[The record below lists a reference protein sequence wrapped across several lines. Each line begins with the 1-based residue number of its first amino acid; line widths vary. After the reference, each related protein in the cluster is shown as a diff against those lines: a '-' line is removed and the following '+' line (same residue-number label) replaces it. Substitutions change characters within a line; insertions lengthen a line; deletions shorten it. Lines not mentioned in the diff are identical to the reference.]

1 MTMTRRLATLLGIA
15 LMAVSL
21 GGCGSISSFIAG
33 SMGDY
38 IPAWAGGLPADAP
51 PRLGTPEYEQW
62 LKRNQEKDAAAA
74 AQREATSGTATQ
86 PAPAAH

>member
-1 MTMTRRLATLLGIA
+1 
-15 LMAVSL
+15 MAASL
-21 GGCGSISSFIAG
+21 GGCGSISSFLAG

-62 LKRNQEKDAAAA
+62 LKRNQERDAAAA
-74 AQREATSGTATQ
+74 AQHEATSGAATQ
-86 PAPAAH
+86 PAQAAR